1 MKHLSNDDKE
11 TLSVLAAFAV
21 ALTIILAMASL
32 TTWIRPHTPSTPK
45 HYDTQCVTNYVKY
58 PLKECIYKEA
68 E

>member
-21 ALTIILAMASL
+21 ALTIIMAMASL

-45 HYDTQCVTNYVKY
+45 HYDTQCVTNYVRY